1 MGNGIIRGLTVAS
14 SILFIGLQVHAGSE
28 TDVRVQEF
36 KAGLGGQ
43 PTTEHSKVEPA
54 AQDSTRSSQG
64 KGSHDGIPKKKKAS
78 SSHHTADARKHGAV
92 SAHHVEAVEPEE
104 GIKRLLEGNK
114 RFVEA
119 RVTGPNRKPARRAAI
134 AQGQN
139 PFAIIIGC
147 SDSRVPPEL
156 LFDQGFGDLF
166 VIRTAGNIVD
176 SIALGS
182 IEYAVD
188 HLGAKLIV
196 VLGHE
201 RCGAVDATIK
211 GGDAPSHIKTLVDTI
226 KPAVDK
232 ARTTASSGG
241 HGCDFQCK
249 SVKSNVKM
257 VAEKIRSASPIV
269 AEAVEDGN
277 VRIIGA
283 YYDLDSG
290 ETTLTYKPYL

>member
-1 MGNGIIRGLTVAS
+1 MNCSILRSTVIVAS
-14 SILFIGLQVHAGSE
+14 LVFFSMPASANSGTENRI
-28 TDVRVQEF
+28 QEF
-36 KAGLGGQ
+36 KNGLDAKGVAH
-43 PTTEHSKVEPA
+43 EAEPEKPHVPAKAHNPKPKEKGA
-54 AQDSTRSSQG
+54 AH
-64 KGSHDGIPKKKKAS
+64 GSHAGEPN
-78 SSHHTADARKHGAV
+78 KHAA
-92 SAHHVEAVEPEE
+92 SAHHAAVLEPEE
-104 GIKRLLEGNK
+104 AVKRLLEGN
-114 RFVEA
+114 RRYVA
-119 RVTGPNRKPARRAAI
+119 DRSAGPNRKPARRAEVAN
-134 AQGQN
+134 GQN
-139 PFAIIIGC
+139 PFAIVIGC

-176 SIALGS
+176 SIGLGS

-188 HLGAKLIV
+188 HLGVKLIV

-211 GGDAPSHIKTLVDTI
+211 GGEAPSHIKTLVETI

-232 ARTTASSGG
+232 ARTAPASGG

-249 SVKSNVKM
+249 SVKANVKM

-277 VRIIGA
+277 LRVIGA